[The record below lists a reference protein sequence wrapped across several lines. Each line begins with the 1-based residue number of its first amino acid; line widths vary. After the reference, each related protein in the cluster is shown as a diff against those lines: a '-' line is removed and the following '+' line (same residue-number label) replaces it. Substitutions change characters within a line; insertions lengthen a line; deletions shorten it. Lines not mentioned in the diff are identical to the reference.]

1 MIIYYSTNQNLYKTY
16 ITFNSNTDLIFV
28 IPKEAIIIKKIIV
41 SIFVLAL
48 ILSAMP
54 TFSSAEKI
62 KVICTTT
69 TMKYFVQE
77 VGGNRVDAIALV
89 QPGICPDHFDVR
101 PSVVSE
107 INNASMVVYHG
118 IEPWLEDLINA
129 SENKNVK
136 KLLLNGPWGTPE
148 LAKGKINSIK
158 DALIEI
164 DPKNKSFYEKNAA
177 DISKELDAL
186 NQEIKA
192 KATEL
197 QTSQYK
203 AIVMAWQKPFSEWMG
218 LQVVQVYQPPET
230 LSAQDVENL
239 VKKGKDE
246 GVTFV
251 IDNLQSGTTLG
262 GQMAEEIGGRH
273 IVFSNFP
280 EAIPGTDTISEMIQ
294 YNANELFNS
303 IEEVQTESKQIA
315 ELKSE
320 ISSLSN
326 RLVIFQGLSI
336 VFLIISIALGAMIYK
351 RKD

>member
-1 MIIYYSTNQNLYKTY
+1 M
-16 ITFNSNTDLIFV
+16 
-28 IPKEAIIIKKIIV
+28 
-41 SIFVLAL
+41 

-280 EAIPGTDTISEMIQ
+280 EAIPGTDTISEMI
-294 YNANELFNS
+294 
-303 IEEVQTESKQIA
+303 
-315 ELKSE
+315 
-320 ISSLSN
+320 
-326 RLVIFQGLSI
+326 
-336 VFLIISIALGAMIYK
+336 
-351 RKD
+351 